1 MNNIARSPAP
11 NNKLLSFSNFVNANA
26 NAKNNGGLMNNI
38 GKNISNVSANVI
50 NSMNSGMNA
59 VTETTGDFFGNMEI
73 IHWIILIVG
82 IAILVTIGLFYKQ
95 IGDGFQSMIDSLKKF
110 FGGNQNPIPIPPPS
124 ETPPVTETPLSVQ
137 DTNMLNNSSL
147 VEKVLP
153 GRKEVFN
160 ISSNRY
166 SYYDAEPLCKALGAE
181 VATFE
186 QVKDAFEKGADWCN
200 YGWVKGQMAVYPT
213 QESTWQQLQ
222 DGPEDQRNACGR
234 PGINGGYFDN
244 PELNFGVNCYG
255 VKPVQ
260 KDHDA
265 QEIAKR
271 EGQPLT
277 PGALEFEKLV
287 AKYRGEVNSI
297 GLLPF
302 NNNSWA
308 SK

>member
-11 NNKLLSFSNFVNANA
+11 NNKLLNFSNIVGANT
-26 NAKNNGGLMNNI
+26 KNNGGLMNNI
-38 GKNISNVSANVI
+38 GKNISNASANVF
-50 NSMNSGMNA
+50 NSVNSGVN
-59 VTETTGDFFGNMEI
+59 VVSESTSNFFGNMEM
-73 IHWIILIVG
+73 IHWIILIIG

-95 IGDGFQSMIDSLKKF
+95 IGDGFQSMMDSLKKF
-110 FGGNQNPIPIPPPS
+110 FGGNQDPVPIPPPDA
-124 ETPPVTETPLSVQ
+124 TPPVTETPLSVQ

-181 VATFE
+181 VASFE

-222 DGPEDQRNACGR
+222 DGPEDQRNACGN

-244 PELNFGVNCYG
+244 PELRFGVNCYG

-302 NNNSWA
+302 NSDSWA

>member
-11 NNKLLSFSNFVNANA
+11 NNKLLSFSNFANANA

-38 GKNISNVSANVI
+38 GKNISNVSANMI
-50 NSMNSGMNA
+50 NSMNSGVNA
-59 VTETTGDFFGNMEI
+59 VTETTGDFFGNMEM

-95 IGDGFQSMIDSLKKF
+95 IGDGFQSIIDSIKKF
-110 FGGNQNPIPIPPPS
+110 FGGNQDPVPVPPPA
-124 ETPPVTETPLSVQ
+124 ETPSVTETPLSVQ
-137 DTNMLNNSSL
+137 DTNMLNNSAL
-147 VEKVLP
+147 VEKILP

-186 QVKDAFEKGADWCN
+186 QVKDSFEKGADWCN

-302 NNNSWA
+302 NSNAWT